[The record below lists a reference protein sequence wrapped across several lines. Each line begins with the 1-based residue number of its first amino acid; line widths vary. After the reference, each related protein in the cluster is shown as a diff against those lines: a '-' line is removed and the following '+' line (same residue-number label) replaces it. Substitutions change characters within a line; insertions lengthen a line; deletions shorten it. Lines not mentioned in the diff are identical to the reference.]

1 MLKSFKKCFYLL
13 RISLVFI
20 IVATVSVGG
29 TALATPEFISQ
40 NHCSN
45 VGSEITRN
53 QVQLVCLEIENGL
66 NSWQVRANSS
76 STVDPTKP
84 PLKSR
89 NFQICVAKQSQLIRL
104 SLDGKCKR
112 NSEFKNQLSTRVG
125 PLEICVSPRTR
136 NIYVGK
142 EGLCSVKGAY
152 LVALKSNIEILACAD
167 KATGVIRWPRLG
179 ICWWENTA
187 LSLSKYSDLN
197 LDGLEGSGGQE
208 VLPGSGAVRTKGRI
222 QVLEILQNVDG
233 SVTTKNDG
241 RFENKVSPVLNSKS
255 TQNNSGVLQTYSSQ
269 KVLMSGSGYEP
280 FSLVSIWANSTPTF
294 LGSVNTNSI
303 GSFSIQVAIPPDFQS
318 GSHVLTTSGVIDGQ
332 EFTSSIGFQN
342 FTTQSEVPIGKKLDP
357 KTSAT
362 LSVSPTSSIA
372 LPTSTSSSTTTTS
385 TTSTTS
391 PTTTT
396 TIPATLPITTTTIA
410 ATLTVTYD
418 SQGGSAISSGSTTV
432 GGSISASPGTP
443 TRTGYTFNGW
453 FVATS
458 GGSQIVFPYTHGQT
472 ANFTLYAQWTGNSQT
487 ISYAAGTG
495 GSGSA
500 PSSPTSVLYGST
512 FTTPANTYTRSG
524 YTFAGW
530 NDGST
535 TYAAGVTYPSSGT
548 VAGPVTLTATWTATT
563 LTVTYDSQGGSAI
576 SSGSTT
582 VGGSISASP
591 GTPTR
596 TGYTFNGWFVASS
609 GGSQIVFPYTHGQ
622 TAAFTLYAQ
631 WTGITLTIS
640 YLPGTGNPT
649 GNAPSSPTS
658 VLYGSTFIT
667 PANTYARSG
676 KTFGG
681 WSDGTNTYAAGATY
695 PSSGTVTGNVTLTAT
710 WV

>member
-1 MLKSFKKCFYLL
+1 MLKSFKKCLSLL

-20 IVATVSVGG
+20 IVATVSVSG

-40 NHCSN
+40 NYCSN
-45 VGSEITRN
+45 VGSEIIRN

-89 NFQICVAKQSQLIRL
+89 NFRICVAKRSQLIRL

-187 LSLSKYSDLN
+187 LSLSKYSDLD

-208 VLPGSGAVRTKGRI
+208 VLPGSGAVRTKGRV
-222 QVLEILQNVDG
+222 QVLEILQHADG

-280 FSLVSIWANSTPTF
+280 FSLVSTWANSTPTF

-357 KTSAT
+357 QTSAT
-362 LSVSPTSSIA
+362 LPVSPTSSIT

-391 PTTTT
+391 PTITT

-432 GGSISASPGTP
+432 GGSISGSPGTP

-472 ANFTLYAQWTGNSQT
+472 ANFTLYAQWT
-487 ISYAAGTG
+487 AA
-495 GSGSA
+495 
-500 PSSPTSVLYGST
+500 
-512 FTTPANTYTRSG
+512 
-524 YTFAGW
+524 
-530 NDGST
+530 
-535 TYAAGVTYPSSGT
+535 
-548 VAGPVTLTATWTATT
+548 T

-582 VGGSISASP
+582 VGGSISESP

-622 TAAFTLYAQ
+622 TANFTLYAQ
-631 WTGITLTIS
+631 WTAIPLAAPAFTL
-640 YLPGTGNPT
+640 
-649 GNAPSSPTS
+649 SPTS
-658 VLYGSTFIT
+658 LSVTRDTSSSFYAITSTGGTVASWSISAT
-667 PANTYARSG
+667 PAGTTFNTATGLLSG
-676 KTFGG
+676 TPTTADN
-681 WSDGTNTYAAGATY
+681 SGTNYTI
-695 PSSGTVTGNVTLTAT
+695 TAT
-710 WV
+710 NATGTAQQIFNLKVTNN

>member
-45 VGSEITRN
+45 VGSEVTRN

-303 GSFSIQVAIPPDFQS
+303 GSFSFEVAIPPDFQS

-432 GGSISASPGTP
+432 GGSISGSPGTP

-472 ANFTLYAQWTGNSQT
+472 ANFTLYAQWTG
-487 ISYAAGTG
+487 
-495 GSGSA
+495 
-500 PSSPTSVLYGST
+500 
-512 FTTPANTYTRSG
+512 
-524 YTFAGW
+524 
-530 NDGST
+530 
-535 TYAAGVTYPSSGT
+535 
-548 VAGPVTLTATWTATT
+548 
-563 LTVTYDSQGGSAI
+563 
-576 SSGSTT
+576 
-582 VGGSISASP
+582 
-591 GTPTR
+591 
-596 TGYTFNGWFVASS
+596 
-609 GGSQIVFPYTHGQ
+609 
-622 TAAFTLYAQ
+622 
-631 WTGITLTIS
+631 ITLTIS

-649 GNAPSSPTS
+649 GSAPSSPTS

-667 PANTYARSG
+667 PANTYTRSG

-681 WSDGTNTYAAGATY
+681 WSDGTNTYAAGVTY

>member
-1 MLKSFKKCFYLL
+1 VLKSFKKCFYLL

-66 NSWQVRANSS
+66 NSWQVRPNSS

-89 NFQICVAKQSQLIRL
+89 NFQICIAKRSQLIRL

-112 NSEFKNQLSTRVG
+112 NSEFKNELSTRVG

-187 LSLSKYSDLN
+187 LSLSKYSDLD

-280 FSLVSIWANSTPTF
+280 FSLVSIWTNSTPTF

-303 GSFSIQVAIPPDFQS
+303 GSFSFQVAIPPDFQS

-342 FTTQSEVPIGKKLDP
+342 FTTQSEVPIGKKLDLQ
-357 KTSAT
+357 TSAT
-362 LSVSPTSSIA
+362 LPVSPTSSIA
-372 LPTSTSSSTTTTS
+372 LPTSTSSSTTTTP

-410 ATLTVTYD
+410 ATLTAPAFTLSSSSESKAQNVAITGYT
-418 SQGGSAISSGSTTV
+418 ISSTGGTV
-432 GGSISASPGTP
+432 ASWSISPAAPAGLTFNTSTGLLSGTP
-443 TRTGYTFNGW
+443 TTVQTATIYTITATN
-453 FVATS
+453 ATS
-458 GGSQIVFPYTHGQT
+458 
-472 ANFTLYAQWTGNSQT
+472 
-487 ISYAAGTG
+487 
-495 GSGSA
+495 
-500 PSSPTSVLYGST
+500 
-512 FTTPANTYTRSG
+512 
-524 YTFAGW
+524 
-530 NDGST
+530 
-535 TYAAGVTYPSSGT
+535 
-548 VAGPVTLTATWTATT
+548 TATKHS
-563 LTVTYDSQGGSAI
+563 L
-576 SSGSTT
+576 
-582 VGGSISASP
+582 
-591 GTPTR
+591 
-596 TGYTFNGWFVASS
+596 
-609 GGSQIVFPYTHGQ
+609 
-622 TAAFTLYAQ
+622 
-631 WTGITLTIS
+631 
-640 YLPGTGNPT
+640 
-649 GNAPSSPTS
+649 
-658 VLYGSTFIT
+658 
-667 PANTYARSG
+667 
-676 KTFGG
+676 
-681 WSDGTNTYAAGATY
+681 
-695 PSSGTVTGNVTLTAT
+695 
-710 WV
+710 

>member
-1 MLKSFKKCFYLL
+1 MLKSFNTCFSLL

-45 VGSEITRN
+45 VGSEIIRN
-53 QVQLVCLEIENGL
+53 QVQLVCVEIENGL
-66 NSWQVRANSS
+66 NSWQVRANSN

-89 NFQICVAKQSQLIRL
+89 NFQICVAKRSQLIRL

-167 KATGVIRWPRLG
+167 KATGVVRWPRLG

-187 LSLSKYSDLN
+187 LSLSKYSDLK

-280 FSLVSIWANSTPTF
+280 FSLVSIWTNSTPTF
-294 LGSVNTNSI
+294 LGSVNSNSI
-303 GSFSIQVAIPPDFQS
+303 GSFSFEVAIPPDFQS

-342 FTTQSEVPIGKKLDP
+342 FTAQSEVPIGKKLDP
-357 KTSAT
+357 QTSAT
-362 LSVSPTSSIA
+362 LPVSPTSSIA
-372 LPTSTSSSTTTTS
+372 LPTSTSSTTTTTP

-396 TIPATLPITTTTIA
+396 TIPATSTNTTSTIA
-410 ATLTVTYD
+410 TPLAAPAFTLSPSSETKAQNVAITGYTISSTGGTVASWSISPAAPAGLTFNTSTGLLSGTPTTVQTATIYTITATNATSTATQTFTLTVTAAALTVTYD
-418 SQGGSAISSGSTTV
+418 SQGGSAIS
-432 GGSISASPGTP
+432 
-443 TRTGYTFNGW
+443 N
-453 FVATS
+453 
-458 GGSQIVFPYTHGQT
+458 
-472 ANFTLYAQWTGNSQT
+472 
-487 ISYAAGTG
+487 
-495 GSGSA
+495 
-500 PSSPTSVLYGST
+500 
-512 FTTPANTYTRSG
+512 
-524 YTFAGW
+524 
-530 NDGST
+530 
-535 TYAAGVTYPSSGT
+535 
-548 VAGPVTLTATWTATT
+548 
-563 LTVTYDSQGGSAI
+563 
-576 SSGSTT
+576 GSTT

-622 TAAFTLYAQ
+622 TANFTLYAQ

-649 GNAPSSPTS
+649 GSAPSSPTS

-667 PANTYARSG
+667 PANTYVRSG
-676 KTFGG
+676 KTFAG
-681 WSDGTNTYAAGATY
+681 WNDGTTTYAAGATY
-695 PSSGTVTGNVTLTAT
+695 PSTGTATVNVVLTAT
-710 WV
+710 WA

>member
-20 IVATVSVGG
+20 IVATVSVSG

-45 VGSEITRN
+45 VGSEIVRN

-66 NSWQVRANSS
+66 SSWQVRANSS

-84 PLKSR
+84 PLKSK
-89 NFQICVAKQSQLIRL
+89 NFQICVAKRSQLIRL

-112 NSEFKNQLSTRVG
+112 NSEFKNELSTRVG

-136 NIYVGK
+136 NVYVAK

-208 VLPGSGAVRTKGRI
+208 VLPGSAAVRTKGRV
-222 QVLEILQNVDG
+222 QVLEILQHVDG

-269 KVLMSGSGYEP
+269 KVLMSGSGYEL

-357 KTSAT
+357 QTSAT
-362 LSVSPTSSIA
+362 LPVSPTSSIT

-391 PTTTT
+391 PTITT

-410 ATLTVTYD
+410 ATLTVTYN
-418 SQGGSAISSGSTTV
+418 SQGGSAIS
-432 GGSISASPGTP
+432 
-443 TRTGYTFNGW
+443 
-453 FVATS
+453 
-458 GGSQIVFPYTHGQT
+458 
-472 ANFTLYAQWTGNSQT
+472 
-487 ISYAAGTG
+487 
-495 GSGSA
+495 
-500 PSSPTSVLYGST
+500 
-512 FTTPANTYTRSG
+512 
-524 YTFAGW
+524 
-530 NDGST
+530 D
-535 TYAAGVTYPSSGT
+535 
-548 VAGPVTLTATWTATT
+548 
-563 LTVTYDSQGGSAI
+563 
-576 SSGSTT
+576 GSTT

-667 PANTYARSG
+667 PANTYTRSG

-681 WSDGTNTYAAGATY
+681 WSDGTNTYVGGATY

>member
-1 MLKSFKKCFYLL
+1 MLKRFKKCFSLL

-45 VGSEITRN
+45 VGSEIVRN

-66 NSWQVRANSS
+66 NSWQVRTNN

-84 PLKSR
+84 PLNSR

-167 KATGVIRWPRLG
+167 KATGVVRWPRLG

-187 LSLSKYSDLN
+187 LSLSKYSELN
-197 LDGLEGSGGQE
+197 LDGLEGSGGQK

-269 KVLMSGSGYEP
+269 KVLVSGSGYGP
-280 FSLVSIWANSTPTF
+280 FSLVSIWTNSTATF
-294 LGSVNTNSI
+294 LGSVNSNSI
-303 GSFSIQVAIPPDFQS
+303 GSFSFEVAIPPDFQS

-332 EFTSSIGFQN
+332 EFNSSIGFQN
-342 FTTQSEVPIGKKLDP
+342 FKTQSEVPIGKKLDP
-357 KTSAT
+357 QTSAT
-362 LSVSPTSSIA
+362 LPVSPTSSIA
-372 LPTSTSSSTTTTS
+372 LPTSTSSTTTTTP

-396 TIPATLPITTTTIA
+396 TIPATSTNTTSTIA
-410 ATLTVTYD
+410 TPLAAPAFTLSPSSETKAQNVAITGYTISSTGGTVASWSISPAAPAGLTFNTSTGLLSGTPTTVQTATIYTITATNATSTATQTFTLTVTAAALTVTYD
-418 SQGGSAISSGSTTV
+418 SQGGSAISNGSTTV
-432 GGSISASPGTP
+432 GGSISASPC
-443 TRTGYTFNGW
+443 
-453 FVATS
+453 
-458 GGSQIVFPYTHGQT
+458 
-472 ANFTLYAQWTGNSQT
+472 
-487 ISYAAGTG
+487 
-495 GSGSA
+495 
-500 PSSPTSVLYGST
+500 
-512 FTTPANTYTRSG
+512 
-524 YTFAGW
+524 
-530 NDGST
+530 
-535 TYAAGVTYPSSGT
+535 
-548 VAGPVTLTATWTATT
+548 
-563 LTVTYDSQGGSAI
+563 
-576 SSGSTT
+576 
-582 VGGSISASP
+582 
-591 GTPTR
+591 TPTR

-622 TAAFTLYAQ
+622 TANFTLYAQ

-649 GNAPSSPTS
+649 GSAPSSPTS

-667 PANTYARSG
+667 PANTYVRSG
-676 KTFGG
+676 KTFAG
-681 WSDGTNTYAAGATY
+681 WNDGTTTYAAGATY
-695 PSSGTVTGNVTLTAT
+695 PSTGTATVNVVLTAT
-710 WV
+710 WA

>member
-303 GSFSIQVAIPPDFQS
+303 GSFSFEVAIPPDFQS

-357 KTSAT
+357 QTSAT
-362 LSVSPTSSIA
+362 LPVSPTSSIT

-396 TIPATLPITTTTIA
+396 TIPATLPITTATIA
-410 ATLTVTYD
+410 TTLAVTYD

-472 ANFTLYAQWTGNSQT
+472 ANFTLYAQWTG
-487 ISYAAGTG
+487 
-495 GSGSA
+495 
-500 PSSPTSVLYGST
+500 
-512 FTTPANTYTRSG
+512 
-524 YTFAGW
+524 
-530 NDGST
+530 
-535 TYAAGVTYPSSGT
+535 
-548 VAGPVTLTATWTATT
+548 
-563 LTVTYDSQGGSAI
+563 
-576 SSGSTT
+576 
-582 VGGSISASP
+582 
-591 GTPTR
+591 
-596 TGYTFNGWFVASS
+596 
-609 GGSQIVFPYTHGQ
+609 
-622 TAAFTLYAQ
+622 
-631 WTGITLTIS
+631 ITLTIS

-649 GNAPSSPTS
+649 GSAPSSPTS

-667 PANTYARSG
+667 PANTYTRSG

-681 WSDGTNTYAAGATY
+681 WSDGTNTYAAGVTY

>member
-1 MLKSFKKCFYLL
+1 MFKSFKKCLSLL

-20 IVATVSVGG
+20 IVATVSVSG

-40 NHCSN
+40 NYCSN
-45 VGSEITRN
+45 VGSEIIRN

-89 NFQICVAKQSQLIRL
+89 NFRICVAKRSQLIRL

-187 LSLSKYSDLN
+187 LSLSKYSDLD

-208 VLPGSGAVRTKGRI
+208 VLPGSGAVRTKGRV
-222 QVLEILQNVDG
+222 QVLEILQHLDG

-280 FSLVSIWANSTPTF
+280 FSLVSTWANSTPTF

-357 KTSAT
+357 QTSAT
-362 LSVSPTSSIA
+362 LPVSPTSSIT

-391 PTTTT
+391 PTITT

-432 GGSISASPGTP
+432 GGSISG
-443 TRTGYTFNGW
+443 
-453 FVATS
+453 
-458 GGSQIVFPYTHGQT
+458 
-472 ANFTLYAQWTGNSQT
+472 
-487 ISYAAGTG
+487 
-495 GSGSA
+495 
-500 PSSPTSVLYGST
+500 
-512 FTTPANTYTRSG
+512 
-524 YTFAGW
+524 
-530 NDGST
+530 
-535 TYAAGVTYPSSGT
+535 
-548 VAGPVTLTATWTATT
+548 
-563 LTVTYDSQGGSAI
+563 
-576 SSGSTT
+576 
-582 VGGSISASP
+582 SP

-622 TAAFTLYAQ
+622 TANFTLYAQ
-631 WTGITLTIS
+631 WTAIPLAAPAFTL
-640 YLPGTGNPT
+640 
-649 GNAPSSPTS
+649 SPTS
-658 VLYGSTFIT
+658 LSVTRDTSSSFYAITSTGGTVASWSISAT
-667 PANTYARSG
+667 PAGTTFNTATGLLSG
-676 KTFGG
+676 TPTTADN
-681 WSDGTNTYAAGATY
+681 SGTNYTI
-695 PSSGTVTGNVTLTAT
+695 TAT
-710 WV
+710 NATGTAQQIFNLKVTNN

>member
-280 FSLVSIWANSTPTF
+280 FSLVSIWTNSTPTF

-303 GSFSIQVAIPPDFQS
+303 GSFSFEVAIPPDFQS

-357 KTSAT
+357 QTSAT
-362 LSVSPTSSIA
+362 LPVSPTSSIT

-396 TIPATLPITTTTIA
+396 TIPATLPITTATI
-410 ATLTVTYD
+410 
-418 SQGGSAISSGSTTV
+418 
-432 GGSISASPGTP
+432 
-443 TRTGYTFNGW
+443 
-453 FVATS
+453 
-458 GGSQIVFPYTHGQT
+458 
-472 ANFTLYAQWTGNSQT
+472 
-487 ISYAAGTG
+487 
-495 GSGSA
+495 
-500 PSSPTSVLYGST
+500 
-512 FTTPANTYTRSG
+512 
-524 YTFAGW
+524 
-530 NDGST
+530 
-535 TYAAGVTYPSSGT
+535 
-548 VAGPVTLTATWTATT
+548 ATT
-563 LTVTYDSQGGSAI
+563 LAVTYDSQGGSAI

-622 TAAFTLYAQ
+622 TANFTLYAQ
-631 WTGITLTIS
+631 WTAIPLAAPAFTL
-640 YLPGTGNPT
+640 
-649 GNAPSSPTS
+649 SPTS
-658 VLYGSTFIT
+658 LSVTRDTSSSFYAITSTGGTVASWSISAT
-667 PANTYARSG
+667 PAGTTFNTATGLLSG
-676 KTFGG
+676 TPTTADN
-681 WSDGTNTYAAGATY
+681 SGTNYTI
-695 PSSGTVTGNVTLTAT
+695 TAT
-710 WV
+710 NATGTAQQIFNLKVTNN